1 MINDEDIVFVT
12 TTLSTK
18 WLGYQSKI
26 IKDLFPN
33 SDHILIDGRSNWP
46 NVWFN
51 WIDAIKKKDSKYYIH
66 IDEDFFI
73 TSKEELIKAIEK
85 LETEKLDLIGTP
97 DGYSEYRGANPVA
110 MNSFFMIGKVD
121 SLKKLDFE
129 FGKLMFNY
137 SFDGTNYNS
146 INNFN
151 LKFKED
157 YLIDFK
163 YDFDIRGGAN
173 FSVEQEPYYLF
184 FWLMKDLGMKFGYLY
199 PHFDDYFKSTN
210 PRVDMV
216 SNNIGIHA
224 WYTRNWDQTFEV
236 HGVPNVERYLRIEY
250 HLKQLYDL

>member
-1 MINDEDIVFVT
+1 
-12 TTLSTK
+12 
-18 WLGYQSKI
+18 
-26 IKDLFPN
+26 
-33 SDHILIDGRSNWP
+33 
-46 NVWFN
+46 
-51 WIDAIKKKDSKYYIH
+51 
-66 IDEDFFI
+66 
-73 TSKEELIKAIEK
+73 
-85 LETEKLDLIGTP
+85 
-97 DGYSEYRGANPVA
+97 

-210 PRVDMV
+210 PRVDME

-236 HGVPNVERYLRIEY
+236 HGIPNVERYLRIEY